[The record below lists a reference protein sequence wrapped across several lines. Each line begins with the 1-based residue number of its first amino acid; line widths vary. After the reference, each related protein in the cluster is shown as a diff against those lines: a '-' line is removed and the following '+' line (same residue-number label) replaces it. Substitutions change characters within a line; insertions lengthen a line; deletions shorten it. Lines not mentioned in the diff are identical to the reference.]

1 MICKKIHYVLFCLVM
16 VALLTPS
23 QLWSQEK
30 LHPVIPPGE
39 YNQTMPKP
47 TSFPV
52 IHEIA
57 SSRLSTRS
65 GLSGGD
71 IETFKVEGVTFRMV
85 RVRGGSFIMG
95 ATEEQG
101 EEAGDDERPAHEVQV
116 GDFYI
121 AETEV
126 TQELW
131 EAVMGYNPS
140 HFKGPQ
146 LPVESIRYRDIDL
159 FLMKMEFYTGQHF
172 RLPAEAEWEFAA
184 RGGLKSHHTKYSGS
198 NDFEEVAWYCNNS
211 GNRSHEVATKAP
223 NELGIYDMSGNVE
236 EWCGD
241 IWKPYAQGADSEDNP
256 NVRVRRGGGFLDFA
270 THLRVSDRRGATHA
284 IFTNDIG
291 LRLAF

>member
-1 MICKKIHYVLFCLVM
+1 MIQKIKLFFYINMVVLAAM
-16 VALLTPS
+16 MPS
-23 QLWSQEK
+23 QVSSQVK
-30 LHPVIPPGE
+30 QHPVIPGGE
-39 YNQTMPKP
+39 YNQLMPKP
-47 TSFPV
+47 SSFPV

-57 SSRLSTRS
+57 NSRLSRRS
-65 GLSGGD
+65 SLSGGD

-85 RVRGGSFIMG
+85 KVRGGRFIMG

-101 EEAGDDERPAHEVQV
+101 EEAGEDERPAHEVQV
-116 GDFYI
+116 QDFYI

-131 EAVMGYNPS
+131 EAVMGFNPS
-140 HFKGPQ
+140 HSKGPK

-159 FLMKMEFYTGQHF
+159 FLMKLEFFTGQHF

-184 RGGLKSHHTKYSGS
+184 RGGLKSRHTKYAGS
-198 NDFEEVAWYCNNS
+198 DDYEAVAWYCNNS
-211 GNRSHEVATKAP
+211 GNHSHDVATKAP

-236 EWCGD
+236 EWCED
-241 IWKPYAQGADSEDNP
+241 LWKPYAQGADGEETP

-270 THLRVSDRRGATHA
+270 THLRVSDRRGATHT